1 MNEDRTIN
9 FGKYKGTAIKQ
20 LILEHIGYIYWCLGN
35 LEWFKLNADE
45 KALYDAVAI
54 ANIKVEDD
62 MDESDILRY
71 VDFAMYEA
79 KRTPNKFYSYLDRAE
94 LKLIEKRLH

>member
-45 KALYDAVAI
+45 WNMIIRLSAFLLK
-54 ANIKVEDD
+54 
-62 MDESDILRY
+62 Y
-71 VDFAMYEA
+71 VKIWNEMND
-79 KRTPNKFYSYLDRAE
+79 YSCR
-94 LKLIEKRLH
+94 IEK